1 MDHNLLKKIIFEQ
14 HEIIKSANIITREK
28 EVDENDNRI
37 LVGLRRSGKTTML
50 YSLVRKLIEKGVDW
64 NQIIYINFED
74 ERLDGFSSKDFD
86 DILSVKAELTE
97 KEGWY
102 FFDEIQNIPL
112 WEKFCRRLADSSL
125 HVFVT
130 GSNAKML
137 SREMESTLGGRYLS
151 SLIFPY
157 SFREYLDAKGIKS
170 DENSILVTNA
180 NAKIINAF
188 DEYLHFGGL
197 PETIKRS
204 NKREYISSVYSK
216 VLEGDIIARH
226 KIRNPLSLRLMVK
239 KIAESVKDTISYNRI
254 SSSLKSIGVSINT
267 QTVIDYLSYIEESY
281 LIFPV
286 KNFFSHFS
294 EKESMRKNYFLD
306 NGILSLF
313 LFDKDPLLLENL
325 VAIELHRRHV
335 ESVFFIKSARTNL
348 DIDFYL
354 PLESTLIQ
362 VSYELDQNSFEREVN
377 ALVKAKKIMPDVQ
390 RLIILTLNES
400 KTIFEEGVDVEVIP
414 LWKWLLKE

>member
-137 SREMESTLGGRYLS
+137 SRG
-151 SLIFPY
+151 
-157 SFREYLDAKGIKS
+157 
-170 DENSILVTNA
+170 
-180 NAKIINAF
+180 
-188 DEYLHFGGL
+188 H
-197 PETIKRS
+197 
-204 NKREYISSVYSK
+204 
-216 VLEGDIIARH
+216 
-226 KIRNPLSLRLMVK
+226 
-239 KIAESVKDTISYNRI
+239 
-254 SSSLKSIGVSINT
+254 
-267 QTVIDYLSYIEESY
+267 
-281 LIFPV
+281 
-286 KNFFSHFS
+286 
-294 EKESMRKNYFLD
+294 
-306 NGILSLF
+306 
-313 LFDKDPLLLENL
+313 
-325 VAIELHRRHV
+325 
-335 ESVFFIKSARTNL
+335 
-348 DIDFYL
+348 
-354 PLESTLIQ
+354 
-362 VSYELDQNSFEREVN
+362 
-377 ALVKAKKIMPDVQ
+377 
-390 RLIILTLNES
+390 
-400 KTIFEEGVDVEVIP
+400 
-414 LWKWLLKE
+414 